1 MHALALLSINQQ
13 KKFEMPSFTMSK
25 NRIVA
30 KNVKNGSRDP
40 DHAIFRGG
48 LLPLS

>member
-30 KNVKNGSRDP
+30 KNVKKTGHVTLTTPFSGVVCYP
-40 DHAIFRGG
+40 
-48 LLPLS
+48 